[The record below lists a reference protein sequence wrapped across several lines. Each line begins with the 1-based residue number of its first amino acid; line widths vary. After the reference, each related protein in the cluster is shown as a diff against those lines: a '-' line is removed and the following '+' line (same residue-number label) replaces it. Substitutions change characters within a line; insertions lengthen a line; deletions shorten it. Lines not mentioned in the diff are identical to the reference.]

1 MPLTPYHFGP
11 AFLVGLVLLS
21 YIDFPTFMIA
31 SVIVDVEPAFILFL
45 RLNFPLHG
53 FFHSFMGGT
62 LVALALAAVMTKI
75 RKRFSGLLS
84 LFRLERQTSTKGIFA
99 AALLG
104 VYIHLL
110 LDSTMHADM
119 PALLSANHK
128 SSSGTRS
135 ARWADGYNDLRVVFH
150 GCRYNLRSE
159 AVFYLAGTEG
169 HEEIDDGL

>member
-21 YIDFPTFMIA
+21 YIDFPTFVIA
-31 SVIVDVEPAFILFL
+31 SVIIDVEPAFVLFL
-45 RLNFPLHG
+45 RLNLPLHG
-53 FFHSFMGGT
+53 FFHSFIGGT
-62 LVALALAAVMTKI
+62 LVAIALAAVMTKI

-84 LFRLERQTSTKGIFA
+84 LFRLEKETSTKGIFV

-119 PALLSANHK
+119 QPFYPLTINPLLEQGQLVGLTATTVCVWCFM
-128 SSSGTRS
+128 G
-135 ARWADGYNDLRVVFH
+135 
-150 GCRYNLRSE
+150 
-159 AVFYLAGTEG
+159 AVIVYAVRLFLTWREQM
-169 HEEIDDGL
+169 IMKK

>member
-1 MPLTPYHFGP
+1 MPPTPYHFGP

-21 YIDFPTFMIA
+21 YIDFPTFVIA

-45 RLNFPLHG
+45 RLNLPLHG

-62 LVALALAAVMTKI
+62 LIAIALAAVMTKI

-84 LFRLERQTSTKGIFA
+84 LFRLERETSTKGIFI

-110 LDSTMHADM
+110 LDSTMYADM
-119 PALLSANHK
+119 QPFYPLTVNPLLEQ
-128 SSSGTRS
+128 GQ
-135 ARWADGYNDLRVVFH
+135 
-150 GCRYNLRSE
+150 
-159 AVFYLAGTEG
+159 LAGLTATTVCVWCFMGAVIVYAVRLFLMWREQRV
-169 HEEIDDGL
+169 IKK